1 MALSIPEIAARAKDQ
16 LTALT
21 GLKATTVSSL
31 SHDEDGW
38 HIVAELIEMTR
49 IPETADILG
58 SYEVQLDDKG
68 NLLNYQRTRRY
79 MRGQVND

>member
-1 MALSIPEIAARAKDQ
+1 MAMSIPEIATRAKDQ

-31 SHDEDGW
+31 SHDEEGW
-38 HIVAELIEMTR
+38 HIVAELIEMKR
-49 IPETADILG
+49 IPETADILA
-58 SYEVQLDDKG
+58 SYEARLDEKG

-79 MRGQVND
+79 MRGQVGD